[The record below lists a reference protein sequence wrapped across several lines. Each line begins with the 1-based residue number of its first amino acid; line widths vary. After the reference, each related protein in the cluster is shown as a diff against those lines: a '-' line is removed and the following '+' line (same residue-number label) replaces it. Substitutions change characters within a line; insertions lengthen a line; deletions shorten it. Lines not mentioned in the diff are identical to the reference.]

1 MKRFKLIIYLLLF
14 SSLFLVGCKDKDNNP
29 DNPELDN
36 PIVEAKSY
44 IFIGGYTTLK
54 VTNYSIDLFDIIIE
68 DPTIVSLNEFMDLV
82 GNKVGKTKVTFIHKE
97 YSNVQTS
104 IEIEVITQ
112 LPVLSLATE
121 KIAIGGKTKI
131 NIRNFEELI
140 ENSLNDFTVE
150 IENKEIASVDE
161 DFIITGLAY
170 GGTNVIV
177 TSKLNP
183 LINSSI
189 YLKVANPDEELV
201 ITCEYLDGSI
211 KPGTAF
217 ELELLTDKPLSD
229 FSFAGGHKRILRIR
243 EDNSLV
249 AVEAGTTT
257 ITVFEKANP
266 KNSASY
272 TFFVEGE
279 SEVDYIAQFLDYAL
293 AQNAYVEGP
302 DNHTKF
308 GEWYNLQNEPWCAM
322 FVSWCW
328 YYCGLSND
336 IFERYCS
343 CSAGKAWCE
352 EKGIFKYKENYHPKT
367 GDIVYF
373 LSAGMGHTGI
383 ALYADEDYL
392 YTIEGNSSN
401 KVGIWRW
408 SLNDARITG
417 YGVPEYPDYDGVRKD
432 YSWVK
437 EQKEDGS
444 YWWSPV
450 AEKQPVT

>member
-1 MKRFKLIIYLLLF
+1 
-14 SSLFLVGCKDKDNNP
+14 
-29 DNPELDN
+29 
-36 PIVEAKSY
+36 
-44 IFIGGYTTLK
+44 
-54 VTNYSIDLFDIIIE
+54 
-68 DPTIVSLNEFMDLV
+68 
-82 GNKVGKTKVTFIHKE
+82 
-97 YSNVQTS
+97 
-104 IEIEVITQ
+104 
-112 LPVLSLATE
+112 
-121 KIAIGGKTKI
+121 
-131 NIRNFEELI
+131 
-140 ENSLNDFTVE
+140 
-150 IENKEIASVDE
+150 
-161 DFIITGLAY
+161 
-170 GGTNVIV
+170 
-177 TSKLNP
+177 
-183 LINSSI
+183 
-189 YLKVANPDEELV
+189 
-201 ITCEYLDGSI
+201 
-211 KPGTAF
+211 
-217 ELELLTDKPLSD
+217 
-229 FSFAGGHKRILRIR
+229 
-243 EDNSLV
+243 
-249 AVEAGTTT
+249 
-257 ITVFEKANP
+257 
-266 KNSASY
+266 
-272 TFFVEGE
+272 
-279 SEVDYIAQFLDYAL
+279 
-293 AQNAYVEGP
+293 
-302 DNHTKF
+302 
-308 GEWYNLQNEPWCAM
+308 M